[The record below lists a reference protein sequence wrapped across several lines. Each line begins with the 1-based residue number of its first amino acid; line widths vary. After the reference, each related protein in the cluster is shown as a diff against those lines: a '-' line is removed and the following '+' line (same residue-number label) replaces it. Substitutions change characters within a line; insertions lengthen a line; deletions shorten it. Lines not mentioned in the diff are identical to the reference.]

1 MTVMSTEAPLK
12 IAALISGG
20 KDGLYAAY
28 LAGRA
33 GHQIA
38 CTLTAEPGSEESHLL
53 HEPGTRVAALQSMSM
68 GVAHLRAMTDDTSE
82 STALSELFE
91 RASEFG
97 AHAISHGGIVSRF
110 QRDAFAATAAKAGL
124 GVFAPLWGT
133 DQKNHM
139 NNLLRDGFEF
149 AVVSVGSAGLG
160 PEWLGKTI
168 TAENMARMLELADR
182 YSFNPAFEG
191 GEAETLVLDC
201 PMFSHR
207 IEIGGRAEWDGCR
220 GRFEIS
226 GARLAP
232 RA

>member
-1 MTVMSTEAPLK
+1 MTVMSTEAPLNV
-12 IAALISGG
+12 AALISGG

-28 LAGRA
+28 LAERA
-33 GHQIA
+33 GHQIV
-38 CTLTAEPGSEESHLL
+38 CTLTVEPESEESHLL

-68 GVAHLRAMTDDTSE
+68 GIAHLRATVDNMSE
-82 STALSELFE
+82 SDTLLELFE

-97 AHAISHGGIVSRF
+97 AHGICHGGIVSKF
-110 QRDAFAATAAKAGL
+110 QRDTFATIATKAKMEVL
-124 GVFAPLWGT
+124 APLWGM

-139 NNLLRDGFEF
+139 NNLLRDGFKF

-168 TAENMARMLELADR
+168 TTENISHMLELADR

-201 PMFSHR
+201 PMFSQR
-207 IEIGGRAEWDGCR
+207 IEIDGRAKWDGYR